1 MTSFFGPF
9 SCFFLALIIP
19 LPPRVCRFPFSS
31 PSPSASPPP
40 PPPPLPPPASPAPE
54 SSLTV
59 NLPRASGAFFSAH
72 SLHLSA
78 AGQYSQYS
86 TGMEHSPQY
95 KTFNGYLTS
104 AFGPVHHP
112 FTSAAA
118 SGSPLSLDIIQIY
131 IFLISLTFTK
141 FFRYFDPNF
150 TLN

>member
-40 PPPPLPPPASPAPE
+40 PPPPPPASPAPE

-86 TGMEHSPQY
+86 RGMEHSPQY

-118 SGSPLSLDIIQIY
+118 SGSPSSLDIVYLY
-131 IFLISLTFTK
+131 IFLISSNFKK
-141 FFRYFDPNF
+141 FFSFFRSKIYFN
-150 TLN
+150 

>member
-40 PPPPLPPPASPAPE
+40 PPPPPPASPAPE

-59 NLPRASGAFFSAH
+59 SLPRASGAFFSAH

-86 TGMEHSPQY
+86 RGMEHSPQY

-118 SGSPLSLDIIQIY
+118 SGSPSSLDITYLY
-131 IFLISLTFTK
+131 IFLISSNFK
-141 FFRYFDPNF
+141 SFFVFKIQN
-150 TLN
+150 LL